1 MANQTICTLE
11 VGDCVTFE
19 RGMIPAIG
27 TVSELL
33 DEDYVKV
40 RWHDM
45 SIATTHRRLALVK
58 LEGLLP

>member
-1 MANQTICTLE
+1 
-11 VGDCVTFE
+11 
-19 RGMIPAIG
+19 MIPAIG
-27 TVSELL
+27 TVAELL